1 MIKFQKQEFVLVKPA
16 RLLEART
23 RFGVTRVP
31 ARLFRHL
38 PGGCKSWYQD
48 STDLCTKEYSI

>member
-38 PGGCKSWYQD
+38 PGGCKS
-48 STDLCTKEYSI
+48 